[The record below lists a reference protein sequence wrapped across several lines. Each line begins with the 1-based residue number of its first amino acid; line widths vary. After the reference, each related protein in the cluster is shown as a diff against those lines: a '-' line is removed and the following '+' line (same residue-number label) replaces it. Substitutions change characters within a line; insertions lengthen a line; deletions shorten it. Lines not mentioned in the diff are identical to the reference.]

1 MVNISKCIIIKQM
14 DLKHVASINSEF
26 SLKSLGFLVK
36 DRWTEHPS
44 TAAASCSTI
53 TGLQQRDFVFFLNK
67 R

>member
-1 MVNISKCIIIKQM
+1 M
-14 DLKHVASINSEF
+14 ASINSEF